1 MLECL
6 ARTEFPKIRSVIW
19 AHISGLFK
27 PYIPP
32 GLIEQAHRFVFTSNA
47 SLKGPSVGQ
56 YGTTS
61 VINSGFGIEAKASV
75 LERTQP
81 VIGYL
86 GTVNFVKM
94 HKGFFEAVDRLDQ
107 NVTALIFGSIDSTVV
122 DYASTMRNAHRFNFC
137 GETSAPDEAFALM
150 DIFFYPLQPEHYG
163 TGENALVEAMSTGLP
178 VVVMNNPAEMEIVT
192 HRKTGFVA
200 DSIYNCTTFLD
211 RLIRSR
217 TVRKSIGYNAAMFAA
232 GQRKP
237 RQAANSFMELWRGL
251 IDDVPQYVNF
261 ADAIGHTPAEW
272 FLATQRLPGMVYE
285 PVQQEAGATK
295 GSLAHFQ
302 KCFANDKSFATL
314 R

>member
-1 MLECL
+1 MKILHITPHLGGGIGKALTEISVSLPKSVKQTFLLLEEPINKRFASEIAKDGHEVLVSQGLDHVAKLAAEADIVQFEFINHPRLLECL

-75 LERTQP
+75 LERTKP

-163 TGENALVEAMSTGLP
+163 TGENALV
-178 VVVMNNPAEMEIVT
+178 
-192 HRKTGFVA
+192 
-200 DSIYNCTTFLD
+200 
-211 RLIRSR
+211 
-217 TVRKSIGYNAAMFAA
+217 
-232 GQRKP
+232 
-237 RQAANSFMELWRGL
+237 
-251 IDDVPQYVNF
+251 
-261 ADAIGHTPAEW
+261 
-272 FLATQRLPGMVYE
+272 
-285 PVQQEAGATK
+285 
-295 GSLAHFQ
+295 
-302 KCFANDKSFATL
+302 
-314 R
+314 